1 MPARFGHAVQAAG
14 VSTVFLYGGMGC
26 KQYDTVIV
34 GNKNES
40 RCIQLVVLDDAW
52 EFDVLKAFAGQ
63 NPFSKLETSPR
74 LSGMMGMSPSTLP
87 DSDSRILMFGG
98 TSVFH
103 ARALIYQESP
113 RPTNASFEVR
123 SIGFRSRKASRA
135 ELQNM
140 RQLSFNAGLH
150 NDTHVLLFGGFIG
163 NSLSSALFSYEMAA
177 QQPSLGFS
185 LVNTWSPEAPEER
198 SYPGLVIQ
206 GDTLYM
212 FGGFRDGEGKSDL
225 WMLDIVS
232 SVWAQVSKEARSHDK
247 FFKLA
252 FNAFSNFKISGTVV
266 IVASGGLQGG
276 YQKGVSFSSKK
287 KTGSDFSVSGDQY
300 FSIGGQDWWGS
311 TRTKSPRECCRFAT
325 AKSSAAACQYWL
337 ERKSPVE
344 IFNGTFKVK
353 PNEYTDKDEQGNALS
368 EALRALRKGG
378 ITHFGM
384 SMGMLDLGSDRGCEP
399 EARAMHTITW
409 GEFANSKA
417 SLLVYGGVGQT
428 GKALA
433 DFWHVDL
440 QDRDS
445 TYADSDLTETYP
457 LMFLKM
463 TGVADI
469 SAANK
474 NTMIGA
480 VADLKKILLAYAVTL
495 DSGLKYYAADTS
507 ATSFVSTLAGFDLL
521 RVYNISDKDQST
533 WAIQGRGFWQYV
545 CDSFNG
551 WFHSG
556 MSGDRTSMWN
566 DAIAA
571 KLKTKVFASAQI
583 ESCDRP
589 TSAEAYSRNQFDVA
603 FVQTKYN
610 DTKACDR
617 SRVGE
622 KCMRGICLLDGNY
635 NILINIPDAIKV

>member
-1 MPARFGHAVQAAG
+1 M
-14 VSTVFLYGGMGC
+14 VFLYGGMGC
-26 KQYDTVIV
+26 KQYDMVIV

-98 TSVFH
+98 SSVFH
-103 ARALIYQESP
+103 ARALIYQDSP

-123 SIGFRSRKASRA
+123 SIEFRSRKASRA

-163 NSLSSALFSYEMAA
+163 NSLSSALYAYEMAA

-185 LVNTWSPEAPEER
+185 LVNTWSPEAPEAR
-198 SYPGLVIQ
+198 SYPGLVIKD
-206 GDTLYM
+206 DTLYM
-212 FGGFRDGEGKSDL
+212 FGGFRNGEGKSDL
-225 WMLDIVS
+225 WKLDIVS
-232 SVWAQVSKEARSHDK
+232 GVWTRLSEQARNYDK
-247 FFKLA
+247 FLKLA
-252 FNAFSNFKISGTVV
+252 FNAFSSFNSEGSVV
-266 IVASGGLQGG
+266 IVASGGLQRG
-276 YQKGVSFSSKK
+276 YQKGVSFPSKK

-300 FSIGGQDWWGS
+300 FNIAGQDGWGS
-311 TRTKSPRECCRFAT
+311 MRTKSPRECCRFAT
-325 AKSSAAACQYWL
+325 AKSSAAACEYWL

-344 IFNGTFKVK
+344 IFNATFKVK
-353 PNEYTDKDEQGNALS
+353 PNLNKYTDKDEQGNELS

-378 ITHFGM
+378 MTVFGM
-384 SMGMLDLGSDRGCEP
+384 SIGTLDLGSDRGCEP
-399 EARAMHTITW
+399 EARAMHTVTW
-409 GEFANSKA
+409 GEFGENGRA
-417 SLLVYGGVGQT
+417 SLLIYGGVGQT

-440 QDRDS
+440 QGRAS
-445 TYADSDLTETYP
+445 TYEDSDQTEMYP
-457 LMFLKM
+457 VMNLKM

-469 SAANK
+469 SAADK
-474 NTMIGA
+474 NTVAGA
-480 VADLKKILLAYAVTL
+480 VADLKKILLAYAVKV
-495 DSGLKYYAADTS
+495 DSGLRYYAGGTS
-507 ATSFVSTLAGFDLL
+507 GTSFVSTLAGFDLL
-521 RVYNISDKDQST
+521 RVYNVSAKDQST

-551 WFHSG
+551 NFHSG

-566 DAIAA
+566 DAIANA

-583 ESCDRP
+583 ESCELPR
-589 TSAEAYSRNQFDVA
+589 SQEAYFRNQFDVA

-635 NILINIPDAIKV
+635 IILINIPYAT

>member
-1 MPARFGHAVQAAG
+1 
-14 VSTVFLYGGMGC
+14 MGC

-40 RCIQLVVLDDAW
+40 RCMKLVVLDDAW

-74 LSGMMGMSPSTLP
+74 LSGMMGMSSSTLS

-98 TSVFH
+98 TSAFH

-113 RPTNASFEVR
+113 RPTSASFEVR
-123 SIGFRSRKASRA
+123 SIEFRSSKASRA

-140 RQLSFNAGLH
+140 RQLSFNVGLH

-163 NSLSSALFSYEMAA
+163 NSLSSALYAYEMAA
-177 QQPSLGFS
+177 QQPSLGFN
-185 LVNTWSPEAPEER
+185 LVKTWSQEAPEAR
-198 SYPGLVIQ
+198 SYPGLVIRD
-206 GDTLYM
+206 DTLFM
-212 FGGFRDGEGKSDL
+212 FGGFRNGEGQSDL
-225 WMLDIVS
+225 WKLDIVS
-232 SVWAQVSKEARSHDK
+232 SVWTRLSREARNYDK

-252 FNAFSNFKISGTVV
+252 FNAFSYFNIAGSFVM
-266 IVASGGLQGG
+266 VASGGLQQG
-276 YQKGVSFSSKK
+276 YQKGVSFPSKK

-300 FSIGGQDWWGS
+300 FKLGSQDWWGLM
-311 TRTKSPRECCRFAT
+311 RTISPRECCRFAT
-325 AKSSAAACQYWL
+325 AKSSAAACEYWL

-353 PNEYTDKDEQGNALS
+353 SKYTNKDEQGNELS
-368 EALRALRKGG
+368 EALKALRKGG
-378 ITHFGM
+378 LTDFGM
-384 SMGMLDLGSDRGCEP
+384 QMGTLDLGSDRGCEP
-399 EARAMHTITW
+399 EARAMHTVTY
-409 GEFANSKA
+409 GDFGAKGRA
-417 SLLVYGGVGQT
+417 SDGALLIYGGVGQT

-440 QDRDS
+440 QSRDS
-445 TYADSDLTETYP
+445 TYADSEHTETYP
-457 LMFLKM
+457 VTVLTM

-469 SAANK
+469 SAADK

-495 DSGLKYYAADTS
+495 DSGLKYYAGDTS

-521 RVYNISDKDQST
+521 RVYNMSAEDPGT
-533 WAIQGRGFWQYV
+533 WAMQGRGFWQYV

-551 WFHSG
+551 WMHTG

-566 DAIAA
+566 DAIANA

-583 ESCDRP
+583 ESCGRAA
-589 TSAEAYSRNQFDVA
+589 SQEEYWRNGFDVA

-610 DTKACDR
+610 DTNACDR

-635 NILINIPDAIKV
+635 NILINIPDATKV